1 VLGWDFGGSC
11 ADAACSSC
19 LPGPDPTDLSGWGT
33 HAAAVV
39 AAQPEVAAGTAGL
52 APGTRIMPLKIAD
65 CR

>member
-1 VLGWDFGGSC
+1 MGLWWVRVLMPP
-11 ADAACSSC
+11 ARTACLALTPLS
-19 LPGPDPTDLSGWGT
+19 LSGWGT

-52 APGTRIMPLKIAD
+52 APGTRIMPLKIAS